1 MYSSLDILYL
11 VLAIG
16 FLWISIF
23 LCLALYQFGGFFK
36 RANRIIDATT
46 KQVERVQEAI
56 ETLRDGMH
64 NAMTYAGWAAKGG
77 EFLMEK
83 FTDTKK
89 KKKGKES

>member
-1 MYSSLDILYL
+1 MYSTLDILYL
-11 VLAIG
+11 ALAIG
-16 FLWISIF
+16 FIWISVF
-23 LCLALYQFGGFFK
+23 LCLALYRVGGFFQ

-77 EFLMEK
+77 EFLLDT
-83 FTDTKK
+83 FTNKKK
-89 KKKGKES
+89 KKKG